1 MATTTF
7 RGELI
12 APGDP
17 TYDAARA
24 IWNGAIDRRPALIA
38 RCRDAHDVADALKLR
53 ARARARG
60 RRSAAA
66 GTASAA
72 TRSATTGW

>member
-38 RCRDAHDVADALKLR
+38 RCRDAPTSSP
-53 ARARARG
+53 
-60 RRSAAA
+60 RSSSR
-66 GTASAA
+66 ASA
-72 TRSATTGW
+72 S